1 MSYISIIIND
11 IVWVYD
17 SSGVQSKK
25 KYGSLYEPILMA
37 VKSDKTKYTF
47 NHEDI

>member
-1 MSYISIIIND
+1 MPYISMIIND

-37 VKSDKTKYTF
+37 AKSDKTKYTF